1 LVDQL
6 TANDFELIIEGKPHE
21 IAFFERVSLS
31 RENNERTASN
41 TATNETSSA
50 VSAARVRTVLFYVD
64 DLHLS
69 ATSLVQT
76 REALLDFVKRGRQ
89 HLSPILFGSDCLGFY
104 PQGGCQ
110 FTDPKSCDKVSCQ
123 R

>member
-1 LVDQL
+1 LVQTDVTVLDKKGRLVDQL

-31 RENNERTASN
+31 CENNERTASN

-69 ATSLVQT
+69 A
-76 REALLDFVKRGRQ
+76 FVRWRKRIAAHQ
-89 HLSPILFGSDCLGFY
+89 V
-104 PQGGCQ
+104 
-110 FTDPKSCDKVSCQ
+110 T
-123 R
+123 